1 MSFAHSRAHI
11 PASNAFDHL
20 YDTSDTSTAASS
32 PDLVS
37 FAQQHQHLAGR
48 PQWLGTGTGTGSA
61 SGSGSGATSPAE
73 VGGPT
78 RHDSVN
84 VNPGLSIGL
93 GGLGVLGGL
102 GGGGGAGGD
111 TLGMSKERA

>member
-1 MSFAHSRAHI
+1 MSFAHSRPHI

-48 PQWLGTGTGTGSA
+48 PHWLGTGTGTGTG

-73 VGGPT
+73 AGGLT

-84 VNPGLSIGL
+84 VNHALSMG
-93 GGLGVLGGL
+93 LGGL
-102 GGGGGAGGD
+102 GGGGGAGAGAGGD

>member
-37 FAQQHQHLAGR
+37 FAQQHQHLAAR
-48 PQWLGTGTGTGSA
+48 PHWLGTGPGTGTGTGSG

-73 VGGPT
+73 VGGIT
-78 RHDSVN
+78 RHDT
-84 VNPGLSIGL
+84 GLSIG
-93 GGLGVLGGL
+93 LGGL
-102 GGGGGAGGD
+102 GGGGGAGARGD